1 MSFDP
6 DINSGYLN
14 CAFSPTQ
21 LPVLVNQIVKFLGR
35 PSRRNT
41 FDSIVVRGVSG
52 MLVGSP
58 VAYRMKLPLVVV
70 RKSDGN
76 HSGQSVEGYANV
88 KNYVVIDDFV
98 SSGDTINE
106 IRTKLD
112 YYNRA
117 KMTGLVLYTDY
128 GGPVYQKHSNEW
140 DCWIKTM
147 KKDYRDYFFKP
158 NNSN

>member
-1 MSFDP
+1 MTHYDP
-6 DINSGYLN
+6 TISSGYLN
-14 CAFSPTQ
+14 SAFSPKS
-21 LPVLVNQIVKFLGR
+21 LPEIVNQIVKFLGR
-35 PSRRNT
+35 PYRRKT

-76 HSGQSVEGYANV
+76 HSGQSVEGYTYV

-106 IRTKLD
+106 IRAKMQG
-112 YYNRA
+112 YNSA
-117 KMTGLVLYTDY
+117 KMTGLVVYAAY
-128 GGPVYQKHSNEW
+128 GTNVYQAHSNCW
-140 DCWIKTM
+140 NSWIK
-147 KKDYRDYFFKP
+147 KVGVENNFFKP
-158 NNSN
+158 KK